1 MNISYEL
8 LAYRGDQAKRMNS
21 QMQVTGLETPLHP
34 TKIKKIIIKK
44 TEKSMLLLLNTRK
57 LEKNILTIIK

>member
-8 LAYRGDQAKRMNS
+8 LAYRGAQAKRMNS

-34 TKIKKIIIKK
+34 TKIKIKIIKK
-44 TEKSMLLLLNTRK
+44 NRKINAFATEYKK
-57 LEKNILTIIK
+57 KIF